1 MSETITIEQAIF
13 HFLHTVPETWTDYD
27 PATLSALQERA
38 VYVLTAA
45 GMIERRVTLR
55 LRMVG
60 HPVAVEATITMTGEG
75 GLAQAMGFVLTDIWS
90 EWQEAFERHRS
101 GDLKDQPFSHCER
114 VGNEQWRLTAE
125 GVSARNDLDA
135 GNAATVYDF
144 VLKRGF
150 FSDQPRLM
158 PGGHIGQRL
167 PVAGRGAL
175 ERMRRVGGDAGPTV
189 VAISNWDAGSK
200 AFADA
205 FEKMFAAQAPRMPG
219 VVSGGP
225 DIAPDPAPERTARSQ
240 PKRSTERGE
249 GRAKLTAALTKH
261 HQYADGGCLNQEPIG
276 NNELAKAA
284 GVSTSTASAFFN
296 DKFKGHKNYQA
307 LCRDVGKLAAAL
319 KLLNDEFAPYHL
331 LGAASSDLAAPEQ
344 DDADSD

>member
-38 VYVLTAA
+38 LYLLTAA
-45 GMIERRVTLR
+45 GMLERRVTLR

-144 VLKRGF
+144 VLRRGF

-167 PVAGRGAL
+167 PVAGRGSL
-175 ERMRRVGGDAGPTV
+175 ERMRRVSGDAGPTG
-189 VAISNWDAGSK
+189 VAITNWEAGSQ
-200 AFADA
+200 AFAAAFAELLKAKQTAENPAPTPADAETGQGGPVGPSGFLGGEALADALGVHPSRRDA
-205 FEKMFAAQAPRMPG
+205 FFKRLERERKNLGDDNWQEVANRRANTPLFQYRLDSPRL
-219 VVSGGP
+219 
-225 DIAPDPAPERTARSQ
+225 R
-240 PKRSTERGE
+240 
-249 GRAKLTAALTKH
+249 
-261 HQYADGGCLNQEPIG
+261 
-276 NNELAKAA
+276 ELA
-284 GVSTSTASAFFN
+284 N
-296 DKFKGHKNYQA
+296 DYKSPKPA
-307 LCRDVGKLAAAL
+307 
-319 KLLNDEFAPYHL
+319 
-331 LGAASSDLAAPEQ
+331 
-344 DDADSD
+344 

>member
-125 GVSARNDLDA
+125 GVLARNDLDA

-150 FSDQPRLM
+150 FSGQPRLM
-158 PGGHIGQRL
+158 PGGRISQRL

-225 DIAPDPAPERTARSQ
+225 DIVPDPAPERTARSQ

-249 GRAKLTAALTKH
+249 GRAKLIATLTKH

-284 GVSTSTASAFFN
+284 GVSASRASAFF
-296 DKFKGHKNYQA
+296 DEKFQGHANYKVM
-307 LCRDVGKLAAAL
+307 CRDVDKLTAAL
-319 KLLNDEFAPYHL
+319 KLLNDEFAPFHL
-331 LGAASSDLAAPEQ
+331 LGNFASNVVDT
-344 DDADSD
+344 DDE